1 MAVLALP
8 ELQQSFTAGL
18 LGGENTALLDLIE
31 GDGLDARARLGIYRH
46 HVLTTLTAVLDAVYP
61 VACALVDRRF
71 FGYAAD
77 AFIRRHPPAG
87 PCLGEYGADFPEFLA
102 EFPPCAHLPY
112 LPDVARLEWA
122 VHLAATTPPAAA
134 LDREGLRAVDPGR
147 MADVTFTLEP
157 SLSHLTS
164 PWPVEKIWRAHQAE
178 GKDLDVDMTGGS
190 VWLEVRATGDAVTVR
205 SIESGTYALR
215 DALGRGMSLGEAVEI
230 ALGSHP
236 TLDVE
241 AEIRSTLE
249 DNIFSHFTVL
259 AREET

>member
-8 ELQQSFTAGL
+8 ELQQSFLVGL
-18 LGGENTALLDLIE
+18 LGSEDMALLDLIE

-46 HVLTTLTAVLDAVYP
+46 HVLTTLTAVLEAVYP
-61 VACALVDRRF
+61 VVCALVDRRF
-71 FGYAAD
+71 FRYAAD

-112 LPDVARLEWA
+112 LPDVPRLEWA
-122 VHLAATTPPAAA
+122 VHRAATAPPAAA

-147 MADVTFTLEP
+147 MADVTFTLDP
-157 SLSHLTS
+157 SLSHLAS
-164 PWPVEKIWRAHQAE
+164 PWPVERIWRAHQAE
-178 GKDLDVDMTGGS
+178 GQDLDVDMTGGG
-190 VWLEVRATGDAVTVR
+190 VWLEVRATSDGVTVR

-236 TLDVE
+236 SLDVE
-241 AEIRSTLE
+241 SEIISILD
-249 DNIFSHFTVL
+249 DNIFSHFTL
-259 AREET
+259 RAGE

>member
-1 MAVLALP
+1 MP
-8 ELQQSFTAGL
+8 SSAG
-18 LGGENTALLDLIE
+18 THRR
-31 GDGLDARARLGIYRH
+31 ARASASTAPTSRSSSPSFRPARIFLICPTSRGSNGRCISPPRLRR
-46 HVLTTLTAVLDAVYP
+46 LPRSTAR
-61 VACALVDRRF
+61 AC
-71 FGYAAD
+71 
-77 AFIRRHPPAG
+77 
-87 PCLGEYGADFPEFLA
+87 
-102 EFPPCAHLPY
+102 
-112 LPDVARLEWA
+112 
-122 VHLAATTPPAAA
+122 
-134 LDREGLRAVDPGR
+134 
-147 MADVTFTLEP
+147 EP

-190 VWLEVRATGDAVTVR
+190 VWLEVRATGDEVTVR

>member
-1 MAVLALP
+1 VLALP
-8 ELQQSFTAGL
+8 ELQQSFMDGL
-18 LGGENTALLDLIE
+18 LGGEDMALLDLIE

-46 HVLTTLTAVLDAVYP
+46 HVLTTLTAVLEAVYP
-61 VACALVDRRF
+61 VVCALVDRRF